1 MIDHIFKNVEGWLS
15 LAACKTLY
23 NNSLNSKLPVV
34 EIGAFK
40 GKSTCYL
47 GLGSKNGNRVKVYS
61 IDPHTG
67 NPEHKVRNNNN
78 DIWTYDIYCEN
89 LKKYDLQNIVQPILD
104 YSYNAVSQF
113 EDNSLNFI
121 FIDGEHS
128 YEACKQD
135 LLDWTPKIVSG
146 GNIMLHDCSL
156 DGKTGWKGP
165 NQVVNDYLRKSTIYK
180 NLRSSG
186 NDYVIVTKV

>member
-1 MIDHIFKNVEGWLS
+1 M
-15 LAACKTLY
+15 
-23 NNSLNSKLPVV
+23 NSKLPIV

-47 GLGSKNGNRVKVYS
+47 GLGSKLGNKVPVHS

-67 NPEHKVRNNNN
+67 NPEHKARNNNT
-78 DIWTYDIYCEN
+78 DIWTYDIYCQN
-89 LKKYDLQNIVQPILD
+89 IKKYHLDNIILPILD
-104 YSYNAVSQF
+104 YSYNVVSKF
-113 EDNSLNFI
+113 ADNSLNFI

-128 YEACKQD
+128 YEACRQD

-165 NQVVNDYLRKSTIYK
+165 NQVVDEYLRTSNVYK